1 MGSNPTSRPTHRS
14 RIPGPSRL
22 KSGRACGHR
31 FVQRIAAYVH
41 TSVFRIQI
49 DDVSRV
55 RQVKIASESG
65 PEPSTSAPKA
75 ASPSW
80 LEEFVP
86 RRFLVGG
93 HIQTIAGNFLP
104 RKNALPPAEKIYVE
118 VDAATV
124 SQVLCL
130 CHWQPEEVRSHRLTV
145 VLVHGLEG
153 SSESQYV
160 LGNSA
165 RAWAA
170 GCNVV
175 RMNMRNCG
183 GTDHLSPTL
192 YHSALSGDVE
202 AVVEHIIQQQALT
215 AIALIGYSMGGNL
228 VFKLAGERGQSIPQ
242 LKAVVGVSPAMDLA
256 ASARELHRPWN
267 RAYEWKFLR
276 GLKNRYRRKISL
288 FPHIYSLERLEGI
301 RSLWDFDDRITAF
314 YSGFES
320 AEDYYY
326 RAASTR
332 VAHGIAVPTLAIHSV
347 DDPFIRMLPETRET
361 LLANPN
367 VTLVETKHGGH
378 CAFLASAH
386 GYDGYWAE
394 RALLAFLMHSC
405 QLENNAL

>member
-1 MGSNPTSRPTHRS
+1 
-14 RIPGPSRL
+14 
-22 KSGRACGHR
+22 
-31 FVQRIAAYVH
+31 
-41 TSVFRIQI
+41 
-49 DDVSRV
+49 
-55 RQVKIASESG
+55 VKIASQSG
-65 PEPSTSAPKA
+65 PEPSSSVPGTS
-75 ASPSW
+75 SPPW
-80 LEEFVP
+80 LEDFVP

-104 RKNALPPAEKIYVE
+104 RKNFLPPAEKIYVD
-118 VDAATV
+118 VDTATG

-130 CHWQPEEVRSHRLTV
+130 CHWQPLEVRSRRLTV
-145 VLVHGLEG
+145 ILVHGLEG

-192 YHSALSGDVE
+192 YHSGLSGDVE
-202 AVVEHIIQQQALT
+202 AVVEHVIRQQALI

-276 GLKNRYRRKISL
+276 GLKNRYRRKVSL
-288 FPHIYSLERLEGI
+288 FPHIYSLQRLEGI

-332 VAHGIAVPTLAIHSV
+332 VAHGIAVPTLAIHSS
-347 DDPFIRMLPETRET
+347 DDPFIRMLPETREI
-361 LLANPN
+361 LLANN
-367 VTLVETKHGGH
+367 HVTLVETRQGGH
-378 CAFLASAH
+378 CAFLASAR

-394 RALLAFLMHSC
+394 RTLLAFLMHTC
-405 QLENNAL
+405 QIESNAL

>member
-1 MGSNPTSRPTHRS
+1 
-14 RIPGPSRL
+14 
-22 KSGRACGHR
+22 
-31 FVQRIAAYVH
+31 
-41 TSVFRIQI
+41 
-49 DDVSRV
+49 
-55 RQVKIASESG
+55 VKIASESG
-65 PEPSTSAPKA
+65 PEPATSIPGTSSA
-75 ASPSW
+75 AW

-104 RKNALPPAEKIYVE
+104 RKRFLPPAEKIYVE
-118 VDAATV
+118 VDAATG

-130 CHWQPEEVRSHRLTV
+130 CHWQPEEVRSRRLTV

-192 YHSALSGDVE
+192 YHSALSGDVQ
-202 AVVEHIIQQQALT
+202 AVIDHIIRRHALT

-276 GLKNRYRRKISL
+276 GLKNRYRRKVSL
-288 FPHIYSLERLEGI
+288 FPHVYSLERLQGI
-301 RSLWDFDDRITAF
+301 GSLWDFDDRITAF

-320 AEDYYY
+320 AEDYYF

-332 VAHGIAVPTLAIHSV
+332 VAQGIAVPTLAIHSV
-347 DDPFIRMLPETRET
+347 DDPFIRMLPETRDI
-361 LLANPN
+361 LLANPH
-367 VTLVETKHGGH
+367 VTLVETKQGGH
-378 CAFLASAH
+378 CAFLASAS

-394 RALLAFLMHSC
+394 KTLLAFLMRSC
-405 QLENNAL
+405 QIESDAL

>member
-1 MGSNPTSRPTHRS
+1 VKIVSE
-14 RIPGPSRL
+14 PGPE
-22 KSGRACGHR
+22 
-31 FVQRIAAYVH
+31 
-41 TSVFRIQI
+41 
-49 DDVSRV
+49 
-55 RQVKIASESG
+55 ASN
-65 PEPSTSAPKA
+65 
-75 ASPSW
+75 SPLGTFSPAW

-86 RRFLVGG
+86 RRHLLGG

-104 RKNALPPAEKIYVE
+104 RKYSLPTAEKVYVE
-118 VDAATV
+118 VDAATE

-130 CHWQPEEVRSHRLTV
+130 CHWQPEDVRSRRLTV

-192 YHSALSGDVE
+192 YHSGLSGDVE
-202 AVVEHIIQQQALT
+202 AVIEHVIEQHGLT
-215 AIALIGYSMGGNL
+215 AVALIGYSMGGNL

-267 RAYEWKFLR
+267 WAYEWKFLR

-288 FPHIYSLERLEGI
+288 FPHIYSLDRLVGI
-301 RSLWDFDDRITAF
+301 GSLWDFDDRITAF

-332 VAHGIAVPTLAIHSV
+332 VADGIAVPTLAIHSV
-347 DDPFIRMLPETRET
+347 DDPFIRMLPETRDI

-367 VTLVETKHGGH
+367 VTLVETQRGGH
-378 CAFLASAH
+378 CAFLADAR

-394 RALLAFLMHSC
+394 RALLAFLLHSC
-405 QLENNAL
+405 QLENESL

>member
-1 MGSNPTSRPTHRS
+1 VNIAPESRPLLSTLV
-14 RIPGPSRL
+14 PN
-22 KSGRACGHR
+22 
-31 FVQRIAAYVH
+31 
-41 TSVFRIQI
+41 TS
-49 DDVSRV
+49 
-55 RQVKIASESG
+55 
-65 PEPSTSAPKA
+65 
-75 ASPSW
+75 SPAW

-86 RRFLVGG
+86 RRFLLGG

-104 RKNALPPAEKIYVE
+104 RKYSLPAAEKIYVE
-118 VDAATV
+118 VDAATG
-124 SQVLCL
+124 SQVLCV
-130 CHWQPEEVRSHRLTV
+130 CHWQPEEIRSRRLTV

-153 SSESQYV
+153 SSDSQYV

-165 RAWAA
+165 RAWEA

-192 YHSALSGDVE
+192 YHSGLSGDVE
-202 AVVEHIIQQQALT
+202 AVVQHVIRQHGLT

-228 VFKLAGERGQSIPQ
+228 VFKLAGERGRSIPQ

-256 ASARELHRPWN
+256 ACARELHRPWN

-276 GLKNRYRRKISL
+276 GLKNRYRRKVGL
-288 FPHIYSLERLEGI
+288 FPHIYSLDRLRDIG
-301 RSLWDFDDRITAF
+301 SLWDFDDRITAF

-332 VAHGIAVPTLAIHSV
+332 VAKGIAVPTLAIHSV
-347 DDPFIRMLPETRET
+347 DDPFIRMLPETRDI

-367 VTLVETKHGGH
+367 VTLVETKQGGH
-378 CAFLASAH
+378 CAFLAAAQ

-394 RALLAFLMHSC
+394 RALLAFLMQTC
-405 QLENNAL
+405 QVESAAT